1 MFVCC
6 RLKYLLRKAERE
18 EICREELLVHLNYVV
33 CVLDNAFSDE
43 SKSVNIFLMLQLLVG
58 SFDIK
63 S

>member
-1 MFVCC
+1 M
-6 RLKYLLRKAERE
+6 KYLLRKAERE